1 MNYNFEVIKG
11 KQALVRKILETINQ
25 VKSSIIISIPVTLPE
40 IMEAIKQ
47 AALQKKRIRFMVISD
62 FQFVNNIK

>member
-1 MNYNFEVIKG
+1 LNYNFEVIKG